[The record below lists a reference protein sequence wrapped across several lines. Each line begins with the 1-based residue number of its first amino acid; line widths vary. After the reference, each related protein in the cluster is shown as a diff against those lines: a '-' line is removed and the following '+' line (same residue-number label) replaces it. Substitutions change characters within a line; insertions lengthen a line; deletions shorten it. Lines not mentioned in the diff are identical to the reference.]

1 MSAWYS
7 QRNPRDALAKLP
19 KKIVKNK
26 EIKLDETK
34 NWTSICHR
42 RLDRRSFFCFSLLFF
57 FGSFSTPEKSNTV
70 RTTLNNSNSNNN
82 SNNNSKN
89 DNNGDDV
96 DTCFCVNISNCFFF
110 LKSVSKTIPEWK
122 WRLLLNVTEFDLID
136 GEGGGAMGFFFTG
149 RPLDLISFS
158 RTWLSGIALFQVFF
172 SISLPPVSWNEKR
185 KSEGGG
191 PRGSRTH
198 RGPPEPPSWIP
209 SGVQGAR
216 ASFFFSFQE
225 NEINMKSE
233 HYGRDYH
240 SISIKDSTQLEYH
253 SFPCP
258 YSVKPGKTQ

>member
-172 SISLPPVSWNEKR
+172 LFLYLLFRGMKNENR
-185 KSEGGG
+185 KEEDRVDRGRTVDPLSRRRGS
-191 PRGSRTH
+191 PRGSR
-198 RGPPEPPSWIP
+198 GPGLPFFFPFKKTKSTWKANTMAEIIIRYRSRIPPSLNII
-209 SGVQGAR
+209 R
-216 ASFFFSFQE
+216 
-225 NEINMKSE
+225 
-233 HYGRDYH
+233 
-240 SISIKDSTQLEYH
+240 
-253 SFPCP
+253 FP
-258 YSVKPGKTQ
+258 VLTR

>member
-110 LKSVSKTIPEWK
+110 LKISFEDYSWMKMEAFIECYRVWSHWWGGGRGHGFFFHWSSI
-122 WRLLLNVTEFDLID
+122 RFDLI
-136 GEGGGAMGFFFTG
+136 
-149 RPLDLISFS
+149 FS
-158 RTWLSGIALFQVFF
+158 DVA
-172 SISLPPVSWNEKR
+172 
-185 KSEGGG
+185 
-191 PRGSRTH
+191 
-198 RGPPEPPSWIP
+198 
-209 SGVQGAR
+209 
-216 ASFFFSFQE
+216 
-225 NEINMKSE
+225 
-233 HYGRDYH
+233 
-240 SISIKDSTQLEYH
+240 
-253 SFPCP
+253 
-258 YSVKPGKTQ
+258 

>member
-172 SISLPPVSWNEKR
+172 FYFSTSCFVEWKTKIGR
-185 KSEGGG
+185 RRTEGIEDAPWTPWAAVVDPLGG
-191 PRGSRTH
+191 PGGQGFLFFFPFKKTKSTWKANTMAEIIIRYRSRI
-198 RGPPEPPSWIP
+198 PPSLNII
-209 SGVQGAR
+209 R
-216 ASFFFSFQE
+216 
-225 NEINMKSE
+225 
-233 HYGRDYH
+233 
-240 SISIKDSTQLEYH
+240 
-253 SFPCP
+253 FP
-258 YSVKPGKTQ
+258 VLTR